1 MVTDLLRS
9 SSSDSSVTDST
20 EDEGRVETKTVESD
34 VESEP
39 GVSGTEEDLAVLPLT
54 KVTTEVGPGSFGSG
68 DMLNGRFG
76 IGDVFAG

>member
-1 MVTDLLRS
+1 VVTDLLRS

-39 GVSGTEEDLAVLPLT
+39 GVSGTEEDLAVLPLS
-54 KVTTEVGPGSFGSG
+54 KVRTEVSPGGFGSG
-68 DMLNGRFG
+68 DMLNGRFRV
-76 IGDVFAG
+76 GDVFAR